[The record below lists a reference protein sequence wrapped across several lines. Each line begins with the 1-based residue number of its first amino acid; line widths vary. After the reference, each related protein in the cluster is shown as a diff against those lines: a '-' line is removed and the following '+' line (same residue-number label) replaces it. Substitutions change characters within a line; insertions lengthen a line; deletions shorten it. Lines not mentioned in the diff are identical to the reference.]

1 MSLQSKLESGQF
13 AVSCEFGPV
22 KGTDIHEIKE
32 NIEILKGKVDA
43 ANVTD
48 QQSSIMRM
56 SGLATAILAIQG
68 GLEPIYQI
76 TCRDRNRAI
85 G

>member
-22 KGTDIHEIKE
+22 KGTDTHEIME
-32 NIEILKGKVDA
+32 NIEILKGQVDA

-48 QQSSIMRM
+48 QQSSVMRM
-56 SGLATAILAIQG
+56 CGLAVASIAVLIC
-68 GLEPIYQI
+68 EVCIS
-76 TCRDRNRAI
+76 
-85 G
+85 